1 MLAYFGF
8 LNRSKGGLALIKA
21 LQRVVREREDARLL
35 MIGEQV
41 GASDAT
47 NDAYRLEVQ
56 ALIAK
61 LGLEDRVRWTGNLA
75 GAEVAAALNACDVL
89 LMPYLDGASLRRG
102 TLMAGLANGCAIVTT
117 TPQGPLPELV
127 DGRDLLYVAREDEKA
142 LANAALRVA
151 NNPALATRL
160 RTNARQRSSL
170 FAWDAIAREHVACY
184 ANPGRCVEPG
194 KAVTE
199 DSA

>member
-1 MLAYFGF
+1 
-8 LNRSKGGLALIKA
+8 
-21 LQRVVREREDARLL
+21 

-47 NDAYRLEVQ
+47 NNAYLGEVQ

-61 LGLEDRVRWTGNLA
+61 LGLEPRVQWTGNLA
-75 GAEVAAALNACDVL
+75 DAEVAAALNACDVL

-127 DGRDLLYVAREDEKA
+127 DGLDLLYVTHEDERA
-142 LANAALRVA
+142 LANATLRVA
-151 NNPALATRL
+151 NNPTLAARL
-160 RTNARQRSSL
+160 RANARKRSKL
-170 FAWDAIAREHVACY
+170 FAWDAIAREHLACY
-184 ANPGRCVEPG
+184 ADPLRCLEPDRY
-194 KAVTE
+194 AAPDRPADDVTVHRTGE
-199 DSA
+199 DLA

>member
-1 MLAYFGF
+1 
-8 LNRSKGGLALIKA
+8 
-21 LQRVVREREDARLL
+21 

-47 NDAYRLEVQ
+47 NYAYRLEVR

-75 GAEVAAALNACDVL
+75 DAEVAAALNACDVL

-142 LANAALRVA
+142 LANAALHVA

-170 FAWDAIAREHVACY
+170 FAWDAIAHEHVACY

-194 KAVTE
+194 NAATE